1 MPANLMSPEPEKTIM
16 AEVTSELVDTRLTEL
31 NLVLSPEINYRL
43 ETMFPQLEGWFVNG
57 AIKKKYKLV
66 QQVEPLLKEMLLDKE
81 EVLFVSKGIQNS
93 FIESFFM
100 GALWA
105 QTINHTVVVL
115 TNLRLLCLRTNGKG
129 KPKQTFWSI
138 YYSQIKDLKS
148 TIFGN
153 SKIILKD
160 GTKLIYKGF
169 PKQDRKGMRNV
180 FLEAYRLF
188 EEKGFD
194 PPVSQSRERL
204 CGNCYEV
211 VPRGDYDCDACQA
224 TFWRPS
230 EIAIRSFVFPSWG
243 DFVMKHYPVA
253 IAEMFGF
260 LFLLMLMAVAI
271 AEGDFVFAG
280 VLFLLANGGDALV
293 TSIIAAK
300 GLHLKKVPENP
311 PPRSPRDDAEPQFQP
326 G

>member
-1 MPANLMSPEPEKTIM
+1 M
-16 AEVTSELVDTRLTEL
+16 AEVTPDLVDTRLTEL

-57 AIKKKYKLV
+57 AIKKKCKLV
-66 QQVEPLLKEMLLDKE
+66 QQVEPLLKEMLLEKE

-93 FIESFFM
+93 FIESMFM
-100 GALWA
+100 GAFWA

-115 TNLRLLCLRTNGKG
+115 TNVRLLCLRTNGKG

-138 YYSQIKDLKS
+138 YYSQIKDLKNS
-148 TIFGN
+148 IFGN
-153 SKIILKD
+153 AKIILKD
-160 GTKLIYKGF
+160 RTTLIYSGF
-169 PKQDRKGMRNV
+169 PKQDRKAMRSV
-180 FLEAYRLF
+180 FLEAYQLF

-211 VPRGDYDCDACQA
+211 VPKGDYDCDACKS

-260 LFLLMLMAVAI
+260 GILLMVMIGAI
-271 AEGDFVFAG
+271 NRGDYIFAG
-280 VLFLLANGGDALV
+280 VLFLLANGGDALA

-300 GLHLKKVPENP
+300 GLHLKEVSEVPPAPHE
-311 PPRSPRDDAEPQFQP
+311 SDDAEPQFQM